1 MVDVIMG
8 PTSPVLPF
16 LLGTKINNP
25 LAMYL
30 DDIYTVPVNLVG
42 LPGISLVAGKI
53 DNLPVG
59 LQVIAPAFCE
69 NRLFFT
75 GKILEGLQ

>member
-1 MVDVIMG
+1 MG

-16 LLGTKINNP
+16 LLGEKTSNP
-25 LAMYL
+25 LKMYL
-30 DDIYTVPVNLVG
+30 VDIYTVPLNLVG

-59 LQVIAPAFCE
+59 LQVIAPSFE
-69 NRLFFT
+69 EDLLFSI
-75 GKILEGLQ
+75 GKTLESLQ